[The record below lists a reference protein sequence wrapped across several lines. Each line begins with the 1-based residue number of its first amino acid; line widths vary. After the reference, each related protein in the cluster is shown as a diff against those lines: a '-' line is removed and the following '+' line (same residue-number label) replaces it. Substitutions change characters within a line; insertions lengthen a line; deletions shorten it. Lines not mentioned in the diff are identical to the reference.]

1 MKGKKIKITESQLK
15 RLVSN
20 RKQISE
26 DESINEIGVGSVEM
40 GLAKEI
46 APIIVAKLNE
56 LGAGDMGAL
65 DMGIFARALQHE
77 IANHKVD
84 TNDDMSDDMD
94 SEPSDDEMSNQPG
107 WEGGVSYGGGSG
119 WQGRNES
126 VEKIKSQFQRFL

>member
-1 MKGKKIKITESQLK
+1 MKGKKIKITEDQLK

-46 APIIVAKLNE
+46 APVIVAKLNE
-56 LGAGDMGAL
+56 LGAGDIGAL

-84 TNDDMSDDMD
+84 TSDEMSDDMNSEPSNDDMS
-94 SEPSDDEMSNQPG
+94 EWEM
-107 WEGGVSYGGGSG
+107 
-119 WQGRNES
+119 NES
-126 VEKIKSQFQRFL
+126 VKKIKTQFQRFL